1 MFPEDPGC
9 QTQNSCKCDSCL
21 LQRRRRKTKSI
32 QMMSGKHFKAHEVS
46 CCIKYFIFGFNII
59 FWVSPPSAVCDF
71 RPAIVSLTRWHALC
85 SQSAAVRCIYVCVCV
100 CCCVYVVLGFDSLPL
115 SLLLLCTCSLSPI
128 SPLCFR
134 VSSIRVRT
142 ALSLGII
149 ACLHDRSFQLRPF
162 FLLFFCGDV

>member
-1 MFPEDPGC
+1 MCWARKKIIKGC
-9 QTQNSCKCDSCL
+9 F
-21 LQRRRRKTKSI
+21 QRIPAAKHRTAANVIPARCRGGEGKKKSI

-100 CCCVYVVLGFDSLPL
+100 CCGVLCCPGFRFASTFSFAPVHLLPVTHQPALFSCVLHQSEN
-115 SLLLLCTCSLSPI
+115 SSLSRHH
-128 SPLCFR
+128 R
-134 VSSIRVRT
+134 VFT
-142 ALSLGII
+142 W
-149 ACLHDRSFQLRPF
+149 P
-162 FLLFFCGDV
+162 